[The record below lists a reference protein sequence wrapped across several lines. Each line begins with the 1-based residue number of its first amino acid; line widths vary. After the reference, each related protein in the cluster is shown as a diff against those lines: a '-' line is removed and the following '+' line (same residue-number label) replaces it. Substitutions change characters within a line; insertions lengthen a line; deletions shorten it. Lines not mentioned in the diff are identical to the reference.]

1 MKNALRLCLGIGLSI
16 CGAASLLPQTPPPA
30 KGAPPRILQILR
42 EDVKPGRSA
51 AHQKYETGW
60 PRAFAKANWPTNY
73 LAMTSIT
80 GPSEAW
86 FMTGYES
93 FGAWQKDRE
102 NLDRNEAL
110 KNEDDR
116 LVQGDAEF
124 LSGSRSIVAA
134 YREDLS
140 YTLPVELPRMRYFR
154 VVTFR
159 VRPGHDSDF
168 MEATKVVRA
177 GYEKANIEGGFAT
190 YQIVSGMPTPTYL
203 VLVPMK
209 SLDEIDSGMIKAR
222 KVQEAEGEEAQKK
235 MAKLAADGYLSIES
249 NLYALD
255 PKMSYPAK
263 DFAAVDPEF
272 WNPKPASTVKK
283 K

>member
-1 MKNALRLCLGIGLSI
+1 MKNSLLFCLGIGLSVST
-16 CGAASLLPQTPPPA
+16 ASSLSAQTPAPP

-42 EDVKPGRSA
+42 EDVKPGKSA
-51 AHQKYETGW
+51 AHQKYEAGW
-60 PRAFAKANWPTNY
+60 PRAFAKANWPTSY

-110 KNEDDR
+110 RNEDDR

-124 LSGSRSIVAA
+124 LSASRSIVAA

-140 YTLPVELPRMRYFR
+140 YTLPVQLPKMRFFR

-177 GYEKANIEGGFAT
+177 GYEKANIETGFAT

-203 VLVPMK
+203 VLVPMR
-209 SLDEIDSGMIKAR
+209 SLDEIDASMMKAR
-222 KVQEAEGEEAQKK
+222 KVQEAEGEDDQKK
-235 MAKLAADGYLSIES
+235 MAKLAAAGYLSIES
-249 NLYALD
+249 NLYVLD
-255 PKMSYPAK
+255 PKISYPSK
-263 DFAAVDPEF
+263 DFIAADPEF
-272 WNPKPASTVKK
+272 WNPKPSPSPRK
-283 K
+283 

>member
-1 MKNALRLCLGIGLSI
+1 
-16 CGAASLLPQTPPPA
+16 
-30 KGAPPRILQILR
+30 
-42 EDVKPGRSA
+42 
-51 AHQKYETGW
+51 
-60 PRAFAKANWPTNY
+60 
-73 LAMTSIT
+73 MTSIT

-110 KNEDDR
+110 RNEDGR

-124 LSGSRSIVAA
+124 LSASRSIVAA

-140 YTLPVELPRMRYFR
+140 YTLPVQLPRMRYFR

-177 GYEKANIEGGFAT
+177 GYEKANIETGFET

-203 VLVPMK
+203 VLVPMR
-209 SLDEIDSGMIKAR
+209 SLDEIDASMMKAR
-222 KVQEAEGEEAQKK
+222 KVQEAEGEDNQKK

-249 NLYALD
+249 NLYVLD
-255 PKMSYPAK
+255 PQISYPSK
-263 DFAAVDPEF
+263 DFIAADPEF
-272 WNPKPASTVKK
+272 WNPKPASSPKK
-283 K
+283 